1 MANTNPPFIVV
12 GIDGTSSS
20 SWRKPDGSNSHVY
33 RFVHDFQYGAMGIDK
48 LYLDGPSD
56 VVSGRDS
63 EPILQK
69 ALDFIS
75 LRLKAL
81 FPALPSAPGHPV
93 HTMEMFD
100 VNSCVQTQYYQQQYY
115 GNEYGGISVQTGS
128 SVRMPMQVNAGMLAH
143 QPLGTDQVRVVLVGH
158 SRGGLVATVLA
169 RMLSPVV
176 RVYFLGLYD
185 AVGREPCL
193 DGSTIENAKIVFH
206 ARRSPDV
213 GSRGMFGNTATQH
226 RVDHYEES
234 YFYTSHGG
242 IGGDFV
248 ADPKAV
254 SMFGDSS
261 CTARPDSRIVNTGR
275 GGPMIIDNR
284 HPLTKRFNKPIEQIC
299 AEGRDASD
307 AFIRNGA
314 RRFGLPIS

>member
-1 MANTNPPFIVV
+1 MSNAIAPFIVV

-33 RFVHDFQYGAMGIDK
+33 RFVHDFQFGAMGIDK
-48 LYLDGPSD
+48 LFLDGPDD
-56 VVSGRDS
+56 VVTGRDS

-69 ALDFIS
+69 ALDFINR
-75 LRLKAL
+75 RLSSL
-81 FPALPSAPGHPV
+81 FPRQLSAAHSL
-93 HTMEMFD
+93 EMFD
-100 VNSCVQTQYYQQQYY
+100 VNTCTQSQYYQQSH
-115 GNEYGGISVQTGS
+115 GDEYSLLPSQQGTI
-128 SVRMPMQVNAGMLAH
+128 RMPVQVNTTMLSH
-143 QPLGTDQVRVVLVGH
+143 QVLSTDQVKIVLVGH
-158 SRGGLVATVLA
+158 SRGGLVATMLA

-185 AVGREPCL
+185 SVGREACL
-193 DGSTIENAKIVFH
+193 DGAVIENVKIVFH

-213 GSRGMFGNTATQH
+213 GSRAMFGNTSTQH
-226 RVDHYEES
+226 KVEHYEES
-234 YFYTSHGG
+234 FFYTSHGG

-261 CTARPDSRIVNTGR
+261 CTARPDTRIVSTGH
-275 GGPMIIDNR
+275 GETITVDNR
-284 HPLTKRFNKPIEQIC
+284 HPLTKRFGKPIEQIC
-299 AEGRDASD
+299 AEGRDNAD

-314 RRFGLPIS
+314 KRYGLPLP

>member
-1 MANTNPPFIVV
+1 MANTITPYIVV

-33 RFVHDFQYGAMGIDK
+33 RFVYDFQYGAMGIDK
-48 LYLDGPSD
+48 LFLDGPND
-56 VVSGRDS
+56 VVTGRDS

-75 LRLKAL
+75 RRLSNL
-81 FPALPSAPGHPV
+81 FPRQLSATVHAPHPL
-93 HTMEMFD
+93 EMFD
-100 VNSCVQTQYYQQQYY
+100 VNACTQSQYYQQTY
-115 GNEYGGISVQTGS
+115 GDEYSLLPSQQGT
-128 SVRMPMQVNAGMLAH
+128 VRMPVQVNSTMLSH
-143 QPLGTDQVRVVLVGH
+143 QVLSTDQVKIVLVGH
-158 SRGGLVATVLA
+158 SRGGLVATMLA

-185 AVGREPCL
+185 SVGREACL
-193 DGSTIENAKIVFH
+193 DGAVIENVKIVFH

-213 GSRGMFGNTATQH
+213 GSRAMFGNTSTQH
-226 RVDHYEES
+226 KVDHYEERF
-234 YFYTSHGG
+234 FYTSHGG

-254 SMFGDSS
+254 SLFGDSS
-261 CTARPDSRIVNTGR
+261 CTARPDTRIVN
-275 GGPMIIDNR
+275 GGHGETVTVDNR
-284 HPLTKRFNKPIEQIC
+284 HPLTKRFGKPIEQIC
-299 AEGRDASD
+299 AEGRDNAD

-314 RRFGLPIS
+314 KRYGLPLP